1 MSIIKIDQMV
11 IFIFFISI
19 IVVISTNNK
28 IYRIPFGQHNFEY
41 LYQMQN
47 YSTLAEDIFFNVIYI
62 NLSIGTPPQKN
73 PFQLD
78 INSQTFFTSKNYF
91 IPNKSN
97 TYESTSN
104 SEKSFYYG
112 DLHKGFISKDYIYI
126 DNIKEKIDFIQATE
140 FKKDNNIGNIGLLI
154 PNKLEKGV
162 YPFFSSLKKAGIID
176 SYTFTFKYYNDIS
189 ILDTVYNYGKKGKY
203 IGEFIMGDE
212 PHNYEKNKEIYNESE
227 YLKVTAM
234 NDFNGLFWDIF
245 FNSIYLETKD
255 NGRNEKIKI
264 NGNHNAE
271 INPNIGFIIATN
283 EFFRTINQNFFN
295 QYKDICIEK
304 NINNT
309 NFQYIECNKSDIFN
323 ISSFPNIYLKS
334 LAFETI
340 FNLTYKDLF
349 IFDEINNKYI
359 FCIINSRYVS
369 NWILGAIFLRKYQ
382 FTFNVDSKTFGYY
395 KSMNDKKNTNFDN
408 NDNNNE
414 LNKKENQNDEERNK
428 NQDKII
434 INGNNDNK
442 KEYIIYILIGILFII
457 FSFLFILLGIFI
469 QRKCLNYRRKK
480 RVNELE
486 DEVNDIDKIN
496 NNLINSE

>member
-1 MSIIKIDQMV
+1 
-11 IFIFFISI
+11 
-19 IVVISTNNK
+19 
-28 IYRIPFGQHNFEY
+28 
-41 LYQMQN
+41 
-47 YSTLAEDIFFNVIYI
+47 
-62 NLSIGTPPQKN
+62 
-73 PFQLD
+73 
-78 INSQTFFTSKNYF
+78 
-91 IPNKSN
+91 
-97 TYESTSN
+97 
-104 SEKSFYYG
+104 
-112 DLHKGFISKDYIYI
+112 
-126 DNIKEKIDFIQATE
+126 
-140 FKKDNNIGNIGLLI
+140 
-154 PNKLEKGV
+154 
-162 YPFFSSLKKAGIID
+162 
-176 SYTFTFKYYNDIS
+176 
-189 ILDTVYNYGKKGKY
+189 
-203 IGEFIMGDE
+203 MGDE

-264 NGNHNAE
+264 TGNHNAE
-271 INPNIGFIIATN
+271 INPNVGFIIATN

-295 QYKDICIEK
+295 NYQDICIEK

-309 NFQYIECNKSDIFN
+309 NFQYIECNKTDIFN
-323 ISSFPNIYLKS
+323 ISSFPNIYLES

-340 FNLTYKDLF
+340 FNLTYEDLF

-382 FTFNVDSKTFGYY
+382 FTFNVDTKTFGYY
-395 KSMNDKKNTNFDN
+395 KSMNNNKNINYDN
-408 NDNNNE
+408 NDNNNNNE